1 MTMNC
6 GTTTKPNFKLAKTL
20 AYGLLKTNQIQAFPV
35 NPFAL
40 IKNEPNVSLIS
51 YSDFAKKSQL
61 TLNEVIE
68 FTQSSDG
75 ATAYLKEKERYLIFY
90 NDGIKHAGRI
100 NYTLAHELAHIK
112 LGHLRKGNT
121 FSLSRNN
128 IYLNDNPIFEAEAD
142 TLAAEVLIPSFL
154 VRNLPDDDVTYLS
167 TFFLVSRQCART
179 ALNNVNYVSRRYSS
193 SIFDVPLYLKG
204 QMKPFV
210 MAIEQKKFLT
220 QSYITDQQLIM
231 RR

>member
-6 GTTTKPNFKLAKTL
+6 GTTKPNFKLAKAM

-40 IKNEPNVSLIS
+40 IRNEPNISLIS
-51 YSDFAKKSQL
+51 YSDFGKMRQL
-61 TLNEVIE
+61 SLNEVIE
-68 FTQSSDG
+68 FTQSTDG
-75 ATAYLKEKERYLIFY
+75 ATAYLKEKERYLILY
-90 NDGIKHAGRI
+90 NDTIKHAGRI
-100 NYTLAHELAHIK
+100 NYTLAHELAHVK
-112 LGHLRKGNT
+112 LGHLKKGSA

-128 IYLNDNPIFEAEAD
+128 IYLNDNPVFEAEAD

-154 VRNLPDDDVTYLS
+154 VRNLPDEDVAYLS
-167 TFFLVSRQCART
+167 TFFLVSRQCARA

-193 SIFDVPLYLKG
+193 TIFDVPLFLKG

-220 QSYITDQQLIM
+220 QSYITDQRLIM
-231 RR
+231 QH